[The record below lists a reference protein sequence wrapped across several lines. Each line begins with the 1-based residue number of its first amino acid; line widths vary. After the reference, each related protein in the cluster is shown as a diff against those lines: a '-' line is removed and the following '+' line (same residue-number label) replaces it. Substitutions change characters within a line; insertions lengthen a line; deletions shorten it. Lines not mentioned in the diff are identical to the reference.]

1 MALSPRSKELSFRSG
16 IFYLRDKGW
25 LRMNN
30 QVFHPL
36 TLEFHRARLGAMRA
50 SIDELIRRRP
60 PSLLTSME
68 GWRHPQIRARIDRG
82 VKSVPIYQIVGRS
95 ARYDDFNQ
103 LIARAERCWQPHSGG
118 ALAAQTPIELYHVGA
133 AYFVRD
139 GNRRVTEARARGQL
153 FLLAH
158 VTEYIMDAPLND
170 PADVI
175 AQLLLEEYH
184 QFQASTSLALLRPAQ
199 RIECTALGGYA
210 DVIRQVEIYRADL
223 ETSLNCTI
231 EHDFAVT
238 SWYDTIYMPIAL
250 AIGQVGLLDDFCG
263 RGETDL
269 YLWAANWNMH
279 RSSLGRCSERSHD
292 ARLASIEHVI
302 SDLSVRHH

>member
-1 MALSPRSKELSFRSG
+1 
-16 IFYLRDKGW
+16 
-25 LRMNN
+25 MND

-60 PSLLTSME
+60 PSLLTGME
-68 GWRHPQIRARIDRG
+68 GWRHPQMRARIDRG
-82 VKSVPIYQIVGRS
+82 VKSVPIYQIIGRS

-103 LIARAERCWQPHSGG
+103 LIARAERCWQPHSG
-118 ALAAQTPIELYHVGA
+118 AVSAAQPPIELYRVGA
-133 AYFVRD
+133 VYFVRD
-139 GNRRVTEARARGQL
+139 GNRRVTEARVRGQL
-153 FLLAH
+153 FLLGH
-158 VTEYIMDAPLND
+158 VTEYIMDAPLDD

-210 DVIRQVEIYRADL
+210 DLIRQVEIYRGDL

-238 SWYDTIYMPIAL
+238 SWYDTIYLPIAS
-250 AIGQVGLLDDFCG
+250 AIRQLGLLDDFCG
-263 RGETDL
+263 RSETDL
-269 YLWAANWNMH
+269 YLWADN
-279 RSSLGRCSERSHD
+279 RSIHQRSLGLGAERSHD
-292 ARLASIEHVI
+292 KRLASIGQVI
-302 SDLSVRHH
+302 SDLSVRHY